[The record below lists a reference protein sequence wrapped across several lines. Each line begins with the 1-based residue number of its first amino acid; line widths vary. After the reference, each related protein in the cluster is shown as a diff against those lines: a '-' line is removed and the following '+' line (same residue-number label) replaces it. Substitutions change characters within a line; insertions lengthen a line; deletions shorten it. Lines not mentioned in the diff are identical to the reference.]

1 MNFIQRLFTSKK
13 KLLEQLEKT
22 KLDLD
27 ECGNK
32 LLEKQEH
39 INTTNAYWK
48 KKMHEAVKT
57 PKTTKKKKDLQPY
70 SPTIVVILK

>member
-13 KLLEQLEKT
+13 KLLSELEKT

-57 PKTTKKKKDLQPY
+57 PKPPRKKKEL
-70 SPTIVVILK
+70 

>member
-13 KLLEQLEKT
+13 KLLSELEKT

-57 PKTTKKKKDLQPY
+57 VKPPRKKKEL
-70 SPTIVVILK
+70 